1 MRTAWLSVSVLCVVD
16 AAAPAEAQSAA
27 AGDGGP
33 PAAVQPLVPEGS
45 GAPQAGFSVGRS
57 LRVEPR
63 RVDRPPV
70 VDGRLD
76 EEVWLSAAVVDD
88 FVQQEPAEGDP
99 ETERTVVRLLR
110 DARALYLG
118 VEAYDS
124 APEEVIATEMRQRLV
139 AAPRRGHTNGRRVGD
154 DERRLMEY
162 IYSAWKR
169 EVDAL
174 EAAEAARDRL
184 RDVQDPDG
192 RSVRDLLDPEQVRMA
207 AAIGDGINGFRV
219 LTQEETRR

>member
-1 MRTAWLSVSVLCVVD
+1 MRTAWLSVSVLCVVG

-99 ETERTVVRLLR
+99 ATERTVVRLLR
-110 DARALYLG
+110 AIGSSVRPRTGNWWLDGMQDRYDRRTAPRSGRGRPSFGSSAAWERLAEQWLDELAALYQG
-118 VEAYDS
+118 R
-124 APEEVIATEMRQRLV
+124 TGQRLPS
-139 AAPRRGHTNGRRVGD
+139 AADNG
-154 DERRLMEY
+154 
-162 IYSAWKR
+162 S
-169 EVDAL
+169 
-174 EAAEAARDRL
+174 
-184 RDVQDPDG
+184 
-192 RSVRDLLDPEQVRMA
+192 LDPA
-207 AAIGDGINGFRV
+207 DILD
-219 LTQEETRR
+219 